1 MIRRESVRMHES
13 IESNSAIKNRKGEIR
28 LLNSVSQGGI
38 KVREILGSNKI
49 NVQSYLSAATLF
61 KSPEKPS
68 PSEIEGQC
76 HYFNLSFGRVFWL
89 GPHEW
94 LISTNKDPCEME
106 AYFSNNVSNEI
117 ALSDVTDGYCEL
129 SLEGESLLKILKQAM
144 TCDLRR
150 FNLEEDTESKECV
163 QTNFAKMPV
172 VFWKNSKL
180 SVSLLVRRS
189 YADYLVDWLLEI
201 GSGDG
206 CEILT

>member
-1 MIRRESVRMHES
+1 MHES

-94 LISTNKDPCEME
+94 LISTNKDLCEME
-106 AYFSNNVSNEI
+106 AYFSDNVSNEI

-150 FNLEEDTESKECV
+150 FNLEEETESTECV

-201 GSGDG
+201 GSDDG

>member
-1 MIRRESVRMHES
+1 MHES

-28 LLNSVSQGGI
+28 LLNSVSRGGI

-150 FNLEEDTESKECV
+150 FNLEEDAELKECV